1 MAFSLQ
7 SMRLPPMPQ
16 YFIPPDSISDGSFS
30 AGEEES
36 RHITR
41 AARKRAGDEIEIFD
55 GKGNRY
61 LAVIEEAGDL
71 VSGKIKK
78 KLDSPVYKTRLVVC
92 FAPVS
97 RTAAEAIIEHCTEA
111 GVAAFQPVLTE
122 RVQFDWLKSWPEKAK
137 RFEQLMIAA
146 CKQCGRAS
154 LPELLKP
161 QKIDDLLGEPSP
173 AFIASGKTE
182 LNFEAVAAGL
192 PNAASVRVFIG
203 PEGGFTDGEMAS
215 AAQKGVKSFSLGR
228 HTLRA
233 ETAALAAS
241 VIVLNKL
248 G

>member
-1 MAFSLQ
+1 
-7 SMRLPPMPQ
+7 MPQ
-16 YFIPPDSISDGSFS
+16 YFIAPDSIRDGSFS

-41 AARKRAGDEIEIFD
+41 AARKRVGDEIKIFD
-55 GKGNRY
+55 GNGNRY
-61 LAVIEEAGDL
+61 LAVIEEAGDN

-78 KLDSPVYKTRLVVC
+78 KLDSPGYKTRLVLC

-111 GVAAFQPVLTE
+111 GVAAFQPILTE
-122 RVQFDWLKSWPEKAK
+122 RAQFDWLKSWPEKAK

-161 QKIDDLLGEPSP
+161 QKFDDLLAEPGP
-173 AFIASGKTE
+173 AFIASGETDKSFDVISSE
-182 LNFEAVAAGL
+182 LTGSSAIK
-192 PNAASVRVFIG
+192 VFIG
-203 PEGGFTDGEMAS
+203 PEGGFTPGEMAY
-215 AAQKGVKSFSLGR
+215 AAKKGVKSFSLGR

-241 VIVLNKL
+241 VVVLDKF

>member
-1 MAFSLQ
+1 
-7 SMRLPPMPQ
+7 MPQ
-16 YFIPPDSISDGSFS
+16 YFIMPDNIRGGSFS

-41 AARKRAGDEIEIFD
+41 AARKRAGDEIELFD

-61 LAVIEEAGDL
+61 LAVIEDAGDV

-78 KLDSPVYKTRLVVC
+78 KLDSPVYKTRLVLC

-111 GVAAFQPVLTE
+111 GVAVFQPALTS
-122 RVQFDWLKSWPEKAK
+122 RTQFDWFESWPEKAR
-137 RFEQLMIAA
+137 RFETLCVAA

-161 QKIDDLLGEPSP
+161 RKFDDLLGEPGP
-173 AFIASGKTE
+173 AVIASGETDIK
-182 LNFEAVAAGL
+182 FDAVSAEFQG
-192 PNAASVRVFIG
+192 ASAIKVFIG
-203 PEGGFTDGEMAS
+203 PEGGFTKGELEY
-215 AAQKGVKSFSLGR
+215 AAEKDVKSFSLGR

-241 VIVLNKL
+241 VVILDKL